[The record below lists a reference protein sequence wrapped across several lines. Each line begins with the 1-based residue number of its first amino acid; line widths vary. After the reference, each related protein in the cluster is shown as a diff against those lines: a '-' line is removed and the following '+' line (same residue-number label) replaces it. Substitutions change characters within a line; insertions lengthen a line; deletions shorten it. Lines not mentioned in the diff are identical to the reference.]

1 MSGVS
6 RVEPG
11 AVPARRGGA
20 PAEVE
25 IAVVVPCYNEEAT
38 IGSVVRDFRAA
49 LPEAAVYVYDNGST
63 DQTVAR
69 AMEAGAVVRRENL
82 RGKGNV
88 VRRIFADVDADV
100 YILVDGDDTYEAA
113 AAPKLIRLLLE
124 GPYDMVTGSRVSEE
138 REAYRHGHRFGNA
151 MLSRIVAAIFG
162 DRVTD
167 LLSGYRILTR
177 RFVKSFPAFSAGF
190 EIETELTVHALDLR
204 MPIEEAPTA
213 YKSRPEG
220 SASKLNTFA
229 DGFRILF
236 TILILVKEERPLPF
250 FSSIFLVLALSSL
263 GLAAPIVV
271 EFMETGLVPRF
282 PTAILSTGIML
293 LGFLSLGCGLILD
306 TVTRVRRE
314 MRRMHYLGTPAFPHR
329 LQTPRPAPGPGPLG
343 R

>member
-6 RVEPG
+6 RVDPG
-11 AVPARRGGA
+11 AAAERRGGA
-20 PAEVE
+20 FPEVE
-25 IAVVVPCYNEEAT
+25 IAVVVPCYNEEST
-38 IGSVVRDFRAA
+38 IGAVVRDFRAA
-49 LPEAAVYVYDNGST
+49 LPEAVVYVYDNGST

-69 AMEAGAVVRRENL
+69 ALEAGAVVRRENL

-88 VRRIFADVDADV
+88 VRRIFADIDADV
-100 YILVDGDDTYEAA
+100 YVLVDGDDTYEAA
-113 AAPKLIRLLLE
+113 AAPKLIRLLLD
-124 GPYDMVTGSRVSEE
+124 GPYDMVTGSRVTDE

-167 LLSGYRILTR
+167 MLSGYRILTR

-190 EIETELTVHALDLR
+190 ELETELTVHALDLR
-204 MPIEEAPTA
+204 MPVEEVPTA

-250 FSSIFLVLALSSL
+250 FSMIFLVLALSSL

-293 LGFLSLGCGLILD
+293 LGFLSLACGLILD
-306 TVTRVRRE
+306 TVTRARRE

-329 LQTPRPAPGPGPLG
+329 LQTPG
-343 R
+343 RSGQRRGQDR

>member
-1 MSGVS
+1 MSGVKS
-6 RVEPG
+6 VELGPP
-11 AVPARRGGA
+11 VEDRGEDFAGI
-20 PAEVE
+20 E
-25 IAVVVPCYNEEAT
+25 IAVVVPCYNEEAS
-38 IGSVVRDFRAA
+38 IGKVVHDFRAV
-49 LPEAAVYVYDNGST
+49 LPAATVYVYDNGSS

-69 AMEAGAVVRRENL
+69 ALEAGAQVRRENL

-100 YILVDGDDTYEAA
+100 YVLVDGDDTYEAA
-113 AAPKLIRLLLE
+113 AAPKLIRLLLD
-124 GPYDMVTGSRVSEE
+124 GPYDMVTGSRVTDE

-151 MLSRIVAAIFG
+151 LLSRIVATIFG
-162 DRVTD
+162 NRVTD
-167 LLSGYRILTR
+167 MLSGYRILTR

-204 MPIEEAPTA
+204 MPIEELPTA
-213 YKSRPEG
+213 YSSRPEG

-236 TILILVKEERPLPF
+236 TILVLVKEERPLPF
-250 FSSIFLVLALSSL
+250 FASIFLVLVLLSL

-293 LGFLSLGCGLILD
+293 LGFLSLACGLILD
-306 TVTRVRRE
+306 TVTRARRE
-314 MRRMHYLGTPAFPHR
+314 MRRMHYLGTPAWPRR
-329 LQTPRPAPGPGPLG
+329 LESAEPAGQRVGSG

>member
-1 MSGVS
+1 MSGVKS
-6 RVEPG
+6 VELGPPVEDRSEDFAG
-11 AVPARRGGA
+11 I
-20 PAEVE
+20 E
-25 IAVVVPCYNEEAT
+25 IAVVVPCYNEEAS
-38 IGSVVRDFRAA
+38 IGKVVRDFRAV
-49 LPEAAVYVYDNGST
+49 LPAATVYVYDNGSS

-69 AMEAGAVVRRENL
+69 ALEAGAQVRRENL

-100 YILVDGDDTYEAA
+100 YVLVDGDDTYEAA
-113 AAPKLIRLLLE
+113 AAPKLIRLLLD
-124 GPYDMVTGSRVSEE
+124 GPYDMVTGSRVTDE

-151 MLSRIVAAIFG
+151 LLSRIVATIFG
-162 DRVTD
+162 NRVTD
-167 LLSGYRILTR
+167 MLSGYRILTR

-204 MPIEEAPTA
+204 MPIEELPTA
-213 YKSRPEG
+213 YTSRPEG

-236 TILILVKEERPLPF
+236 TILVLVKEERPLPF
-250 FSSIFLVLALSSL
+250 FASIFLVLALLSL

-271 EFMETGLVPRF
+271 EYMETGLVPRF

-293 LGFLSLGCGLILD
+293 LGFLSLACGLILD
-306 TVTRVRRE
+306 TVTRGRRE
-314 MRRMHYLGTPAFPHR
+314 MRRMHYLGISAFP
-329 LQTPRPAPGPGPLG
+329 QPAEAHQPADQRSGAG

>member
-1 MSGVS
+1 MPGV
-6 RVEPG
+6 REVDPRPI
-11 AVPARRGGA
+11 PARYDGI
-20 PAEVE
+20 PADLEV
-25 IAVVVPCYNEEAT
+25 AVVVPCYNEEAT
-38 IGSVVRDFRAA
+38 IGTVVRDFRAA

-63 DQTVAR
+63 DQTAAR
-69 AMEAGAVVRRENL
+69 AMEAGAMVRRENL

-100 YILVDGDDTYEAA
+100 YVLVDGDDTYEAA
-113 AAPKLIRLLLE
+113 AAPKLIRLLLD
-124 GPYDMVTGSRVSEE
+124 GPYDMVTGSRVTEE

-151 MLSRIVAAIFG
+151 MLNGLVAAIFG

-167 LLSGYRILTR
+167 MLSGYRILTR

-190 EIETELTVHALDLR
+190 EIETELTVHALGLR
-204 MPIEEAPTA
+204 MPVEEAPTV

-236 TILILVKEERPLPF
+236 TILVLVKEERPLPF

-263 GLAAPIVV
+263 GLATPIVI

-293 LGFLSLGCGLILD
+293 LGFLSLACGLILD

-329 LQTPRPAPGPGPLG
+329 VPTPGPSD
-343 R
+343 RRKDQIR